1 VSSLKG
7 EEAPPSDIEE
17 SYRLGIRN
25 GWFRWNEAPQK
36 EPTKKEVK
44 KDPYWKVWKRLG
56 SLRRSPQSTS
66 DESVSIVTAVS
77 ESSEPGRRFELRDIN
92 IDFPVG
98 ELTVITGP
106 TASGKTALLMALMGE
121 MTGVSDGQSTV
132 ANTHGED
139 GPKIFLPKHPS
150 QYDMTTGLKNCI
162 SYAAQAPWLEHL
174 TIKDNILFGSPYEE
188 ERYNEVIRCCALQP
202 DLDVL
207 EDGDQTEI
215 GARGVSLSGGQ
226 KARVALA
233 RAVYAR
239 TKHVLLDDPLSAVVC
254 RLDRKSLS
262 NQDAESF
269 LQDSHTSR
277 FLFEEL
283 FQGPLMKDR
292 TVVSP
297 VSPLNFIE
305 LLNVFAS
312 SSSSPIM

>member
-1 VSSLKG
+1 MDRINAFLTEEEVPDFVSSLKG
-7 EEAPPSDIEE
+7 EEAPPSDVEE

-25 GWFRWNEAPQK
+25 GWFRWNEAPQE
-36 EPTKKEVK
+36 EPKKKENK
-44 KDPYWKVWKRLG
+44 KDPYWKVWKHIG
-56 SLRRSPQSTS
+56 NLRRRPQPTS
-66 DESVSIVTAVS
+66 DESASTMTAASETS
-77 ESSEPGRRFELRDIN
+77 ESGRRFELHDIN

-106 TASGKTALLMALMGE
+106 TASGKTALLMSLMGE
-121 MTGVSDGQSTV
+121 MTAISDGQQTV
-132 ANTHGED
+132 ANTPGED

-150 QYDMTTGLKNCI
+150 QYDVTTGLKNYI

-202 DLDVL
+202 DLDVF

-239 TKHVLLDDPLSAVVC
+239 TKHVLLDDPLSAVV
-254 RLDRKSLS
+254 RDRKSS
-262 NQDAESF
+262 QFGSVESSYRIATPR
-269 LQDSHTSR
+269 DCC
-277 FLFEEL
+277 
-283 FQGPLMKDR
+283 
-292 TVVSP
+292 
-297 VSPLNFIE
+297 
-305 LLNVFAS
+305 S
-312 SSSSPIM
+312 SSCSKGRS

>member
-1 VSSLKG
+1 MDRINAFLTEEEVPDFVSSLKG
-7 EEAPPSDIEE
+7 EEAPPPNIEE

-25 GWFRWNEAPQK
+25 GWFRWNETPQEAPK
-36 EPTKKEVK
+36 KKEDK
-44 KDPYWKVWKRLG
+44 KDPYWKVWKHIGR
-56 SLRRSPQSTS
+56 LRRKPQPTI
-66 DESVSIVTAVS
+66 DDNGATVTPAS
-77 ESSEPGRRFELRDIN
+77 ESSESGRRFELRGVS

-121 MTGVSDGQSTV
+121 MTAISDGQLTV
-132 ANTHGED
+132 PNAPGED

-150 QYDMTTGLKNCI
+150 QYDVTTGLKNCI

-174 TIKDNILFGSPYEE
+174 TIKGNILFGSPYEE

-207 EDGDQTEI
+207 EDGDETEI

-239 TKHVLLDDPLSAVVC
+239 TKHVLLDDPLSAVVR
-254 RLDRKSLS
+254 RLESS
-262 NQDAESF
+262 QFSDAERSYRIVIQRGCC
-269 LQDSHTSR
+269 L
-277 FLFEEL
+277 
-283 FQGPLMKDR
+283 
-292 TVVSP
+292 
-297 VSPLNFIE
+297 
-305 LLNVFAS
+305 S
-312 SSSSPIM
+312 SCS

>member
-1 VSSLKG
+1 MSSLKG
-7 EEAPPSDIEE
+7 DQAPPPDNEE
-17 SYRLGIRN
+17 SYRLGVRN
-25 GWFRWNEAPQK
+25 GWFRWNEAPQAGR
-36 EPTKKEVK
+36 TKKEDK
-44 KDPYWKVWKRLG
+44 KVPYWKVWKHLG
-56 SLRRSPQSTS
+56 SLRRRPQPTS
-66 DESVSIVTAVS
+66 DEIASTVTIVS

-121 MTGVSDGQSTV
+121 MTAVSDGQPTV
-132 ANTHGED
+132 ANIQGED

-150 QYDMTTGLKNCI
+150 QYDVTTGLKNCI

-174 TIKDNILFGSPYEE
+174 TIKANILFGSPYEE

-226 KARVALA
+226 KARVALG

-254 RLDRKSLS
+254 LLDRKSRRLRNAKNS
-262 NQDAESF
+262 YRIAI
-269 LQDSHTSR
+269 LRDSCLRSCS
-277 FLFEEL
+277 
-283 FQGPLMKDR
+283 KDR
-292 TVVSP
+292 
-297 VSPLNFIE
+297 
-305 LLNVFAS
+305 
-312 SSSSPIM
+312 

>member
-1 VSSLKG
+1 MDRINTFLTEEEVPDFVSSLKG
-7 EEAPPSDIEE
+7 EEAPPFNIEE
-17 SYRLGIRN
+17 SYRLGISS
-25 GWFRWNEAPQK
+25 GWFRWNEAPRE
-36 EPTKKEVK
+36 EPTKREDK
-44 KDPYWKVWKRLG
+44 KDPFWKVWKHVG
-56 SLRRSPQSTS
+56 SLRRGPQLTS
-66 DESVSIVTAVS
+66 DESASTVTAVS
-77 ESSEPGRRFELRDIN
+77 EPAEPGRRFELRDIN

-98 ELTVITGP
+98 ELTVIAGP

-121 MTGVSDGQSTV
+121 MTAVSNGQPTV
-132 ANTHGED
+132 ANTPGED

-150 QYDMTTGLKNCI
+150 QYDVTTGLKNCI

-174 TIKDNILFGSPYEE
+174 NIKDNILFGSPYEE

-254 RLDRKSLS
+254 RLDCMSSPFSDAKKSCRI
-262 NQDAESF
+262 AI
-269 LQDSHTSR
+269 LQDCCLRNCS
-277 FLFEEL
+277 
-283 FQGPLMKDR
+283 KDR
-292 TVVSP
+292 
-297 VSPLNFIE
+297 
-305 LLNVFAS
+305 
-312 SSSSPIM
+312 

>member
-1 VSSLKG
+1 MDRINAFLTEEEVPDFVSSLKG
-7 EEAPPSDIEE
+7 EEAPPFDIEE

-25 GWFRWNEAPQK
+25 GWFRWNEAPQEGPK
-36 EPTKKEVK
+36 KKEDK
-44 KDPYWKVWKRLG
+44 KDPYWKVWRHIG
-56 SLRRSPQSTS
+56 SLRRKPQPTIDDNGST
-66 DESVSIVTAVS
+66 VTPASEAS
-77 ESSEPGRRFELRDIN
+77 ESGRRFELRGVS

-121 MTGVSDGQSTV
+121 MTAISDGQPTV
-132 ANTHGED
+132 PNAPGED

-150 QYDMTTGLKNCI
+150 QYDETTGLKNCI

-174 TIKDNILFGSPYEE
+174 TIKGNILFGSPYEE

-207 EDGDQTEI
+207 EDGDETEI

-239 TKHVLLDDPLSAVVC
+239 TKHVLLDDPLSAVVR
-254 RLDRKSLS
+254 RLDRKSS
-262 NQDAESF
+262 QFSDAERSYRIVI
-269 LQDSHTSR
+269 LR
-277 FLFEEL
+277 GCYL
-283 FQGPLMKDR
+283 
-292 TVVSP
+292 
-297 VSPLNFIE
+297 
-305 LLNVFAS
+305 S
-312 SSSSPIM
+312 SCS

>member
-1 VSSLKG
+1 MDRINTFLTEEEVPDFVSSLKG
-7 EEAPPSDIEE
+7 EEAPPFDVEE

-25 GWFRWNEAPQK
+25 GWFRWNEAPQEGPK
-36 EPTKKEVK
+36 KKEDK
-44 KDPYWKVWKRLG
+44 RDPFWKVWKHIG
-56 SLRRSPQSTS
+56 NLRRGPQPTS
-66 DESVSIVTAVS
+66 DESASTMTAAS
-77 ESSEPGRRFELRDIN
+77 ESSEPGRRFELQDIN

-121 MTGVSDGQSTV
+121 MTAISDGQQTV
-132 ANTHGED
+132 ANASGED

-150 QYDMTTGLKNCI
+150 QYDVTTGLKNYL

-202 DLDVL
+202 DLDVF

-215 GARGVSLSGGQ
+215 GVRGVSLSGGQ

-239 TKHVLLDDPLSAVVC
+239 TKHVFLDDPLSAVVR
-254 RLDRKSLS
+254 RLGRKC
-262 NQDAESF
+262 
-269 LQDSHTSR
+269 SR
-277 FLFEEL
+277 FGHVERSDRTATLRGCCL
-283 FQGPLMKDR
+283 SSCSKDR
-292 TVVSP
+292 
-297 VSPLNFIE
+297 
-305 LLNVFAS
+305 
-312 SSSSPIM
+312 